1 MQHAHSSSTRRLAT
15 IVLIILVI
23 VFSSCSST
31 TGIKEESDSLYQV
44 SMLNALMLGDYDG
57 FVTLRELSTKG
68 NLGIGTFD
76 GLDGEMI
83 FLDGVMYKALHTGA
97 VEQQSMDETT
107 PFAVATYFTRDFGL
121 ESTALFKDI
130 EAFKEQLDVLVESNS
145 ADFNCFYAATITGT
159 FSMVHVRSVPPQ
171 EKPYK
176 VLSQIAAT
184 QPEYIYEDI
193 EGTIVAFRSPEY
205 VDKINLPGW
214 HLHFISEDKSKG
226 GHLLDATMQG
236 GTFALDEIRE
246 FEMVLPDRESFA
258 SMAVATDLQAQTVK
272 VEGKE

>member
-97 VEQQSMDETT
+97 VEQQPMDETT

>member
-1 MQHAHSSSTRRLAT
+1 M
-15 IVLIILVI
+15 
-23 VFSSCSST
+23 
-31 TGIKEESDSLYQV
+31 
-44 SMLNALMLGDYDG
+44 
-57 FVTLRELSTKG
+57 
-68 NLGIGTFD
+68 
-76 GLDGEMI
+76 
-83 FLDGVMYKALHTGA
+83 
-97 VEQQSMDETT
+97 
-107 PFAVATYFTRDFGL
+107 
-121 ESTALFKDI
+121 FKDI
-130 EAFKEQLDVLVESNS
+130 EEFKKQLDALIESYS

-159 FSMVHVRSVPPQ
+159 FSMIHVRSVPPQ

-176 VLSQIAAT
+176 PLSQIAAT

-193 EGTIVAFRSPEY
+193 GGTIVAFRSPEY

-258 SMAVATDLQAQTVK
+258 NLAVSTDLQAQTLK
-272 VEGKE
+272 VEGKD

>member
-31 TGIKEESDSLYQV
+31 TGIEEELDSLYQV

-83 FLDGVMYKALHTGA
+83 FLDGVMYKALLTGA
-97 VEQQSMDETT
+97 VEQQPMDETT
-107 PFAVATYFTRDFGL
+107 PFAVATYFTTDFGL

-130 EAFKEQLDVLVESNS
+130 EAFKEQLDTLVESNS

>member
-97 VEQQSMDETT
+97 VEQQPMDETT

-236 GTFALDEIRE
+236 GTFSLDEIRE
-246 FEMVLPDRESFA
+246 FEMVLPDWESFA

>member
-176 VLSQIAAT
+176 VLSQIAST

>member
-1 MQHAHSSSTRRLAT
+1 MPHTRTYVTRLAT
-15 IVLIILVI
+15 IVLTILVI
-23 VFSSCSST
+23 GFLGCSST
-31 TGIKEESDSLYQV
+31 SGIDTESDSLYQV

-57 FVTLRELSTKG
+57 FVTLAELSTKG

-97 VEQQSMDETT
+97 VEQQPMDETT
-107 PFAVATYFTRDFGL
+107 PFAVATFFTRDFGL
-121 ESTALFKDI
+121 ETTALFKDI
-130 EAFKEQLDVLVESNS
+130 EAFKKQLDALIESNS

-159 FSMVHVRSVPPQ
+159 FSMIHVRSVPPQ

-176 VLSQIAAT
+176 PLSQIAAT

-258 SMAVATDLQAQTVK
+258 NLAVSTDLQAQTLK
-272 VEGKE
+272 VEGKD

>member
-1 MQHAHSSSTRRLAT
+1 MHFTHSFSLRRLAT
-15 IVLIILVI
+15 IVLTLLVI

-31 TGIKEESDSLYQV
+31 SGIEVESDSLYQV

-57 FVTLRELSTKG
+57 FVTLRQLSTKG

-76 GLDGEMI
+76 ALDGEMI
-83 FLDGVMYKALHTGA
+83 LLDGVVYKALHTGV
-97 VEQQSMDETT
+97 VEQQPMDETT

-121 ESTALFKDI
+121 ETTDLFKNI
-130 EAFKEQLDVLVESNS
+130 ETIKEQLDVLVESNT

-176 VLSQIAAT
+176 PLSHIAAT

-214 HLHFISEDKSKG
+214 HLHFISDDKSKG
-226 GHLLDATMQG
+226 GHVLDATMQG
-236 GTFALDEIRE
+236 GSFVLDEIRD
-246 FEMVLPDRESFA
+246 FEMLLPDRESFA
-258 SMAVATDLQAQTVK
+258 DMAVATDLQSQTVQ